1 MTALDYILDGLEAE
15 LALEREL
22 GVRAVEIDR
31 ALLTAES
38 AVEPPKPQVPAP
50 AVVPRP
56 VANEPAPVA
65 PVVPTPQAPAPAQ
78 PRQEAKGSLPVVFV
92 HDRPLSPG
100 GVEMMA
106 KIVTALG
113 LTVEQSPVIVAPPIP
128 NAGIFVFLGM
138 AALRRYMPTMRLA
151 ENAWGKSP
159 KGKDV
164 LLVKSPEEILRF
176 ATVTP
181 AVKQIKAAM
190 WNSLK
195 TIRQRLG

>member
-1 MTALDYILDGLEAE
+1 MEVNVLEYVLNGLEQALE
-15 LALEREL
+15 LEREL
-22 GVRAVEIDR
+22 GVRTVEVDR
-31 ALLTAES
+31 GLLDGE
-38 AVEPPKPQVPAP
+38 KCLVPS
-50 AVVPRP
+50 AVVPRASG
-56 VANEPAPVA
+56 VTALGTRHQALGAISPALG
-65 PVVPTPQAPAPAQ
+65 TQHQALGTNP
-78 PRQEAKGSLPVVFV
+78 SLVFI

-113 LTVEQSPVIVAPPIP
+113 LTVDKAPVVVAPPIP
-128 NAGIFVFLGM
+128 NANIFVFLGFT
-138 AALRRYMPTMRLA
+138 ALRKYMPGVRLE

-181 AVKQIKAAM
+181 AVKKMKEDMWRGLKAV
-190 WNSLK
+190 K
-195 TIRQRLG
+195 QRLLV